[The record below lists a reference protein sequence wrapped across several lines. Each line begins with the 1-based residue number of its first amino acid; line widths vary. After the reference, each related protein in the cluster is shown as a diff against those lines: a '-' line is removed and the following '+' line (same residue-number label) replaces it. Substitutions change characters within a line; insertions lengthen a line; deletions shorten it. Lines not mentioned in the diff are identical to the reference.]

1 MDSFLDRYIS
11 YEYLVSPCPQSPRVP
26 EADSLTDVRSAVERA
41 REGLRLLRE
50 SQEQNEAANT
60 LFTAIENDLSRAIAL
75 LDNAASK
82 PWLA

>member
-11 YEYLVSPCPQSPRVP
+11 YEYLVSPCPQSARVAEP
-26 EADSLTDVRSAVERA
+26 DSILEVRSAVERA

-50 SQEQNEAANT
+50 SEEQNEAAKT
-60 LFTAIENDLSRAIAL
+60 LLTGIENDLSRAIAL